1 MRFGWYVSVSSEGS
15 ELLVERETIE
25 EEEEDEEVDLTEVRG
40 ASWKKE

>member
-25 EEEEDEEVDLTEVRG
+25 EEEDEEVDLTEVRG